1 MAGSNHRLKLKTV
14 LIKQYTI
21 KHNLLRNLMTLL
33 GQNLQDGSDFQQL
46 ALTRPD

>member
-14 LIKQYTI
+14 LKQYTI
-21 KHNLLRNLMTLL
+21 KHNLLQNLMTLL